1 VDSLASERFSI
12 HDVTVDGMSA
22 QTYAGNGVGFQISSG
37 FTVNPPL
44 NNLTISHVTMLTDPN
59 HTLMMIGASRQ
70 NPVLPS
76 NITFTNNLAVAGRYS
91 VWSTGG
97 TIGAC
102 AKSSQPLTTF
112 NLCWSSYTVTN
123 NAIIAYSSSQGQW
136 PTDNLFAAT
145 SAAVGFTNFSNGSGG
160 NYELI
165 DSSHYKSLSMP
176 NHTDLG
182 ADIAT
187 LNAEIAGVQ

>member
-1 VDSLASERFSI
+1 
-12 HDVTVDGMSA
+12 MSA
-22 QTYAGNGVGFQISSG
+22 RTYAGNGVGFQISSG

-44 NNLTISHVTMLTDPN
+44 NNLTINHVTMLTDPN
-59 HTLMMIGASRQ
+59 HTLMMIGASQQ

-76 NITFTNNLAVAGRYS
+76 NITFTNNLAVAGQFS

-112 NLCWSSYTVTN
+112 NQCWSSYTVTN
-123 NAIIAYSSSQGQW
+123 NAIIAYPSSQGPW
-136 PTDNLFAAT
+136 PTGNLFKAT
-145 SAAVGFTNFSNGSGG
+145 SATVGFTNFNNGAGG
-160 NYELI
+160 NYELL
-165 DSSHYKSLSMP
+165 DSSSYKNRGIP
-176 NHTDLG
+176 DHTALG